1 MKYAFLL
8 FLLLSCTFID
18 AQQPVKPI
26 INPKDVQQ
34 LPRDVQ
40 NKVSNADL
48 AKLNP
53 INLGNPLCEYR
64 PSEKVKYIFYDVVR
78 LDEITNRTT
87 PEAGDHIALVAV
99 IGGKEYTL
107 VPANGLSVDGSTG
120 TPQGMKLAEIT
131 GATRIAGMPPVA
143 SLWKISRTGSA
154 YTLNYNGA
162 YLHADAQWQQTG
174 GLLGFQ
180 AGIPK
185 VGNSASFSTG
195 WAITAGMEGGKVLQL
210 QNTADNKLLGYSYSE
225 GATVNIG
232 GTARRLVADIT
243 PVAMTAGET
252 AGGKVFSAKWYYRIY
267 KATKTTKAKLY
278 PTDIEPGAYLINTV
292 HDNKSLMPLINGV
305 AFGETKPSMEDQQW
319 QFEQTN
325 RGTYFIINKKRN
337 QALGVYGPSLRLG
350 FKTINAFDFYETDSL
365 QWIIR
370 GPFEGKYSFMPLL
383 NDKLPNT
390 TNVLT
395 TDNAVAVEIGRYV
408 PGSYW
413 QEFMVDTLNGPLWG
427 YTDMHT
433 HPMSHL
439 AFAGKNFHGAPDV
452 GSMMFAGTIHRD
464 AGFDVGETKKDC
476 NTTIE
481 RVRTVADALG
491 NCNATHGGWGTDNNC
506 GDYLRNGFI
515 GIMEGMTDG
524 AVSAHGSKVYGYHP
538 DKNLAFTHWPRWNDM
553 THQKMWVNWL
563 EMAYQSGLRV
573 MVALAHN
580 NKVMSE
586 IIAYNDKGT
595 PKDDANSAT
604 LQVKEIIDFV
614 NRHRAFMEVA
624 YTSADLYRIVKSNKL
639 AVVPGIE
646 VDFTGNFTLDMV
658 DNAVNQR
665 KVEDELNRLYTDGV
679 RYIFPIH
686 LSDNAFGGTAIYEDL
701 MNVMQK
707 IATGTFWKIECSKP
721 SDSIT
726 HKFEMGIN
734 RNITTALQAGLPLA
748 PALLEGLTHLLPL
761 PPGIKEAAQPILS
774 GIIAGMVPLTPAM
787 QAALTVV
794 PDAPPSCAG
803 TTGHRNARG
812 LTPLG
817 VFAIKKMMQKGML
830 IDVDH
835 MSQYA
840 VDSTLQIASRFRYPV
855 NSGHTGVRPASENQR
870 TFRQLNTITELG
882 GLFGVGW
889 SGQHAK
895 NWVDNYKLGLKG
907 MRNRGVCIGSD
918 INSIV
923 FTPKPRPGSN
933 VQYTTTGFPA
943 PASYGHTWNYNT
955 DGVAHYGMLRDF
967 VRDIRNMGNAAE
979 LNVLFSSAN
988 EFHNMWK
995 KCETQSRY
1003 VR

>member
-1 MKYAFLL
+1 MKYSFLL
-8 FLLLSCTFID
+8 FLLLSCTMID
-18 AQQPVKPI
+18 AQQPVKPVVT
-26 INPKDVQQ
+26 PKDIQ
-34 LPRDVQ
+34 LPKDAQ
-40 NKVSNADL
+40 NKVSAADL
-48 AKLNP
+48 VKLNP
-53 INLGNPLCEYR
+53 INLSNPLCEYR
-64 PSEKVKYIFYDVVR
+64 PTEKVKYVFYDVVR
-78 LDEITNRTT
+78 LDEVTNRTT
-87 PEAGDHIALVAV
+87 PEAGDHIALVTV

-107 VPANGLSVDGSTG
+107 IPANGLSIDGSTG
-120 TPQGMKLAEIT
+120 TPQGVKLAEIT
-131 GATRIAGMPPVA
+131 GPTRIAGLPPVA
-143 SLWKISRTGSA
+143 SLWKVTKAGSA
-154 YTLNYNGA
+154 FSLNYTGA
-162 YLHADAQWQQTG
+162 YLHADAQWQETG

-180 AGIPK
+180 AGTPK
-185 VGNSASFSTG
+185 VGNGASFNTS
-195 WAITAGMEGGKVLQL
+195 WVITSGMEGGKVLQL
-210 QNTADNKLLGYSYSE
+210 QNATDNKLLGYSYSE
-225 GATVNIG
+225 GASVNIG
-232 GTARRLVADIT
+232 GQTRRLITDIT
-243 PVAMTAGET
+243 PVAMAAGET
-252 AGGKVFSAKWYYRIY
+252 AGGKVLSAKWYYKIY
-267 KATKTTKAKLY
+267 KATKTAKAKTY
-278 PTDIEPGAYLINTV
+278 PTDIEPGTYLINTV
-292 HDNKSLMPLINGV
+292 HDNKSLMPFINGV
-305 AFGETKPSMEDQQW
+305 AFGETRPSMEDQQW
-319 QFEQTN
+319 QFEQTS
-325 RGTYFIINKKRN
+325 RGTYFIISKKKN
-337 QALGVYGPSLRLG
+337 QALGVFGASLRPG
-350 FKTINAFDFYETDSL
+350 FRSINTFNFYETDSL

-383 NDKLPNT
+383 NDKAPNT
-390 TNVLT
+390 TNALT
-395 TDNAVAVEIGRYV
+395 TDNAVAVEISRYV
-408 PGSYW
+408 AGSYW

-476 NTTIE
+476 NTGIE
-481 RVRTVADALG
+481 RVKSVADALG

-573 MVALAHN
+573 MVALGHN

-586 IIAYNDKGT
+586 IIAYNDRGT
-595 PKDDANSAT
+595 PKDDAASAT

-614 NRHRAFMEVA
+614 NRHRNFMEVA

-646 VDFTGNFTLDMV
+646 VDFMGNFTLDMV
-658 DNAVNQR
+658 DNAENQR
-665 KVEDELNRLYTDGV
+665 KVENELNRLYTDGV

-721 SDSIT
+721 TDSIT

-794 PDAPPSCAG
+794 PDAPPSCGA
-803 TTGHRNARG
+803 TGHRNARG

-855 NSGHTGVRPASENQR
+855 NSGHTGVRPATENQR
-870 TFRQLNTITELG
+870 TYRQLNTITELG

-907 MRNRGVCIGSD
+907 MKNRGVCIGSD

-943 PASYGHTWNYNT
+943 PSSYGHTWNYNT
-955 DGVAHYGMLRDF
+955 DGMAHYGMLRDF